1 MKIYILTQPLHYN
14 YGGIMQAYALQA
26 VLRRL
31 GHEPCTVDRREPC
44 RRYSRAKRAH
54 RYFKRLLRRMA
65 DRNVRLAQRYE
76 NEADRKVRLARIRE
90 FLDTRMTL
98 TPEFLDSGA
107 MTGWL
112 RSCPPEAYVVGSDQV
127 WRPCYSPD
135 QDAYFL
141 GFLPE
146 NDPVRRVAYAA
157 SFGTDQWEF
166 SEDQTKRY
174 RELAARFDAVSVRE
188 TSAVGMCGDKLGIG
202 AVQTLDPTLLLE
214 RADYDALVAGP
225 GIAPSGHG
233 GVFAYILDRSESK
246 SGITA
251 AVSKRLG
258 KPVFDIMAD
267 VPDYGDPAIPVREC
281 VVPGVEQWLQAF
293 ADADAVVTDSFH
305 GCVFSIIYRRPFVVI
320 GNEGRGMARFDTL
333 LDTFGLRDRL
343 VAGEDDAADKVC
355 RPIDWDRVEA
365 RLVEMRRKSM
375 EFLAGA
381 LS

>member
-31 GHEPCTVDRREPC
+31 GHEPCTVNRSEPC
-44 RRYSRAKRAH
+44 RRYSRAKRA
-54 RYFKRLLRRMA
+54 RKYFKRLLRRMTG
-65 DRNVRLAQRYE
+65 RPVRLAQRYE
-76 NEADRKVRLARIRE
+76 NEADRRVRMARISE

-98 TPEFLDSGA
+98 SPEFLDSAA

-112 RSCPPEAYVVGSDQV
+112 KSCPPGAYVVGSDQV
-127 WRPCYSPD
+127 WRPRYSPG
-135 QDAYFL
+135 QNAYFL
-141 GFLPE
+141 GFLPQD
-146 NDPVRRVAYAA
+146 DPVRRVAYAA
-157 SFGTDQWEF
+157 SFGTDRWEF
-166 SEDQTKRY
+166 SEDQTTRY

-188 TSAVGMCGDKLGIG
+188 ASAVGMCSDRLGIE
-202 AVQTLDPTLLLE
+202 AENTLDPTLLLD
-214 RADYDALVAGP
+214 RADYDALVEGS
-225 GIAPSGHG
+225 GIAPSGHC
-233 GVFAYILDRSESK
+233 GVFSYILDRSPLK
-246 SGITA
+246 SRIA
-251 AVSKRLG
+251 DAVARQLG
-258 KPVFDIMAD
+258 KALFDIMAD
-267 VPDYGDPAIPVREC
+267 VPDYGDPAIPVQEC

-293 ADADAVVTDSFH
+293 ADADVVVTDSFH

-320 GNEGRGMARFDTL
+320 GNEDRGMARFDTL

-343 VAGEDDAADKVC
+343 VTGEDEAADKVC

-365 RLVEMRRKSM
+365 RLEEMRRKSM